1 MYTMFGFS
9 AHNEERLNNV
19 SRAYNFLFIIYVVK
33 KTDYL
38 DKFKISLLLNKDL
51 EESLVLANNL
61 EDVLVIPL
69 TSKTCDT
76 SP

>member
-1 MYTMFGFS
+1 MFGFS
-9 AHNEERLNNV
+9 AHNLERLNKV
-19 SRAYNFLFIIYVVK
+19 SRAYNFLFIIYVVM

-38 DKFKISLLLNKDL
+38 DKFKIRLLLNKDL

-61 EDVLVIPL
+61 EDVLVISL
-69 TSKTCDT
+69 TSNSCDT

>member
-1 MYTMFGFS
+1 M
-9 AHNEERLNNV
+9 
-19 SRAYNFLFIIYVVK
+19 

-38 DKFKISLLLNKDL
+38 DKFKIRLSLNKGL

-61 EDVLVIPL
+61 EDVLVIPQ
-69 TSKTCDT
+69 TPNTCDI